1 MTKVAIITG
10 AGSGVG
16 KETARKLSENDSLVI
31 LIGRREE
38 KLKETQDYCPNE
50 TWVMPMDV
58 GNINDVKSCFEKI
71 EDKFSR
77 LDLVFN
83 NAGVFIPGKTADQ
96 VSYDEWKYVIDTNI
110 NGMFLFSKFA
120 FSLMKRQ
127 NPQGGRIIN
136 NGSISSIAPRPR
148 SLAYTTTKHAVTG
161 MTKSLSLDGRPYDIV
176 CSQIDIGNAETPMTT
191 NMKNGIL
198 QASGLT
204 QKEPVFDPIYVA
216 EAVLNISKLP
226 LDTNILNMTIMA
238 SKMPFIGRG

>member
-16 KETARKLSENDSLVI
+16 RETAKKLSENGNLVI

-38 KLKETQDYCPNE
+38 KLKETQDYCSNE

-58 GNINDVKSCFEKI
+58 SNVSQVKSCFEKI
-71 EDKFSR
+71 EKKYSR
-77 LDLVFN
+77 IDLLFN

-96 VSYDEWKYVIDTNI
+96 VSYDEWKYVIDINI
-110 NGMFLFSKFA
+110 NGMFLFSKYA
-120 FSLMKRQ
+120 FSIMKRQ
-127 NPQGGRIIN
+127 RPQGGRIIN
-136 NGSISSIAPRPR
+136 NGSISSITPRPG

-161 MTKSLSLDGRPYDIV
+161 MTKSLSLDGRPFGIV
-176 CSQIDIGNAETPMTT
+176 CSQIDIGNAETSMTT

-238 SKMPFIGRG
+238 SKMPFVGRG

>member
-1 MTKVAIITG
+1 VTKVAIITG

-16 KETARKLSENDSLVI
+16 RETAKKLSEDDYLVI

-38 KLKETQDYCPNE
+38 KLKETQDYCSNE

-58 GNINDVKSCFEKI
+58 SNINEVKICFEKI
-71 EDKFSR
+71 EKEYSR

-127 NPQGGRIIN
+127 TPQGGRIIN
-136 NGSISSIAPRPR
+136 NGSISSITPRPG

-161 MTKSLSLDGRPYDIV
+161 MTKSLSLDGRPYNIV

-204 QKEPVFDPIYVA
+204 EKEPVFDPVYVA

-238 SKMPFIGRG
+238 SKMPFVGRG